1 MASSLFPIRGRR
13 TIRMQVL
20 KDLLLNLLATVVG
33 IFVVYALFRPHIRLG
48 YCVRA
53 RRTADDRLVYNCSYR
68 NAGLLKVYDVR
79 IRVNLRYLDGPPGGR
94 TWQLLSVPV
103 DDAEGPVLGRR
114 KGRKFQLPNLLLEDV
129 DRGKLPVSK
138 RPTAPIDLRALLASL
153 DATPYLHVAALRPSV
168 RSVRSTERNWAER
181 RPGGASTTTV
191 SHYRTRTCPPGL
203 L

>member
-53 RRTADDRLVYNCSYR
+53 RRTA
-68 NAGLLKVYDVR
+68 
-79 IRVNLRYLDGPPGGR
+79 
-94 TWQLLSVPV
+94 

-181 RPGGASTTTV
+181 RPGGASTPTV
-191 SHYRTRTCPPGL
+191 SHYRTRTRTCPPGL